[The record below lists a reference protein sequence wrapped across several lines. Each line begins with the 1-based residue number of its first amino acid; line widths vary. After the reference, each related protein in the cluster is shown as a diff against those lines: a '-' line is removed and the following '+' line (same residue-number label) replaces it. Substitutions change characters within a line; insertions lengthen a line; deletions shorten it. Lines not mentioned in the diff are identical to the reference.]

1 MTTIVLHKKIVKP
14 RQAIAELDDD
24 VDSSH
29 DGEVITDI
37 TSSPSTEYISSAA
50 LHATASTSTM
60 SAAATSTSLLPPNPS
75 GEQFHAMP
83 GVIIIG
89 VVVGVVAIILGV
101 GLFLGE
107 RRRRRAGIEEHE
119 TLSSLRTFSHE
130 NGDSAYILQRAQT
143 KSVEVKRGVLI
154 SIPSRGRVS

>member
-1 MTTIVLHKKIVKP
+1 MTTVVLHKIVKP

-29 DGEVITDI
+29 DGEVVVTDI
-37 TSSPSTEYISSAA
+37 TSSPSTEYISSAD

-83 GVIIIG
+83 GVIIMG
-89 VVVGVVAIILGV
+89 VVVGVVAIVLGV

-107 RRRRRAGIEEHE
+107 RRRRRAGIEAHE
-119 TLSSLRTFSHE
+119 TLSSLRTFSYE
-130 NGDSAYILQRAQT
+130 NGDSAQAP
-143 KSVEVKRGVLI
+143 KSSLSYRSFSTDGQIRDDQNVNN
-154 SIPSRGRVS
+154 